1 MNNNFSKDK
10 EKNGNNNTDQRIKK
24 FQDFEGLSIDKLNF
38 GLWYVEHIKHLR
50 LIGIIILIIISVV
63 SWLYTIYG
71 FANYYIRGV
80 KEDETMMKQLLE
92 TKIIDHSYLAQSV
105 NKDLIIYPAQVL
117 QSSNKTYD
125 LLVQARNTNS
135 KLYGEFNY
143 YFLFNGQKTKQQSG
157 FILPEETKYLFV
169 LAQEF
174 SYQPTDVQLVVENLK
189 WSRLNRKIT
198 NWQDYYNTHF
208 NIINSDIKFV
218 PASQS
223 ELSQNQ
229 LSYNSYN
236 KTPYNYWS
244 VDYLILLFSGNAV
257 INIEKYTLADFMS
270 GQTRLIQ
277 LNWLGNIGRVDEVKI
292 IPEINITDQNIYIK
306 YEGEVLPNGQFER

>member
-1 MNNNFSKDK
+1 MNNNFPTNREKDTA
-10 EKNGNNNTDQRIKK
+10 NNTDQRIKE
-24 FQDFEGLSIDKLNF
+24 FQDTDGLSINKLNF
-38 GLWYVEHIKHLR
+38 GLWYVEHIKYLR
-50 LIGIIILIIISVV
+50 LTGVIILIIISIV
-63 SWLYTIYG
+63 SWLYTFYG
-71 FANYYIRGV
+71 FAHYYIRGV
-80 KEDETMMKQLLE
+80 NEDKVIMKQLLE

-117 QSSNKTYD
+117 QASNKKYD
-125 LLVQARNTNS
+125 LLVQVKNTNS

-143 YFLFNGQKTKQQSG
+143 YFLVNGQKTKQQSG
-157 FILPEETKYLFV
+157 FILPDESKYLFV

-174 SYQPTDVQLVVENLK
+174 SYQPSDIQLVVENLK

-198 NWQDYYNTHF
+198 NWQDYYNTHL
-208 NIINSDIKFV
+208 NIIDSDIKFI

-223 ELSQNQ
+223 ELLQNQ

-257 INIEKYTLADFMS
+257 INIEKYTLANFMS
-270 GQTRLIQ
+270 GQVRLVQ
-277 LNWLGNIGRVDEVKI
+277 LNWPGNIGRVDEVKI

-306 YEGEVLPNGQFER
+306 YEGENRSGDQSQR